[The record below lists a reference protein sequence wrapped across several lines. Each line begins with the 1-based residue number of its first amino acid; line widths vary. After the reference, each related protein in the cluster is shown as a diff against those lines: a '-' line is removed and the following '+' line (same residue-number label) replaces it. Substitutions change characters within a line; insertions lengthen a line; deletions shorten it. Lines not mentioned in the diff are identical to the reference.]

1 MTDIKKCPFSR
12 QVQQGVGLIRKDK
25 GCSIRE
31 THCGYKNFAIHVPDE
46 NIVGRCC

>member
-1 MTDIKKCPFSR
+1 MTGIKKCPFSR
-12 QVQQGVGLIRKDK
+12 QVQQRVGLIRK

-31 THCGYKNFAIHVPDE
+31 THCGYKNFAIHVPGE